1 MKDDSLPLDSLLAAI
16 SRFSLQTSA
25 RNQFFG
31 TIIERDNLQVQQ
43 HVNVQLADRKT
54 IIRAALTEKSA
65 DRLGLKKGK
74 EVLILIKA
82 PWVNIEKGTSLT
94 QQYDNALSGT
104 LTQIET
110 GSENSELVVTLEGGQ
125 EVCATCS
132 NQHVKEQKLHI
143 NDSVTALFNADQVIV
158 ATLC

>member
-1 MKDDSLPLDSLLAAI
+1 M
-16 SRFSLQTSA
+16 
-25 RNQFFG
+25 
-31 TIIERDNLQVQQ
+31 
-43 HVNVQLADRKT
+43 QLADRKT